1 MIAKLLAAGMLPGT
15 WICDEQTRIL
25 RRQVTRRSQLVRGR
39 TRARNQI
46 HAIVIKSWIEG
57 SCAHIGVR
65 FCRWDLT
72 ALAGRVTASK
82 VAPRCRSVIPDRENP
97 HDPPPKSDRRSAPR
111 TRF

>member
-1 MIAKLLAAGMLPGT
+1 MIVKLLAAGMLPGT

-57 SCAHIGVR
+57 SCAQIGVR

-72 ALAGRVTASK
+72 RRMLAAL
-82 VAPRCRSVIPDRENP
+82 PQQRSLRAVG
-97 HDPPPKSDRRSAPR
+97 A
-111 TRF
+111 